1 MVEKAMA
8 MSSDIPGT
16 SGLEK
21 REDTNS
27 ELQNSCD
34 KFSDNDHLKHNIEVD
49 DIEESEDSD
58 DSVKDKDYGPTA
70 SDESSVDSDF
80 DQQEVPLQEIT
91 EAETNNNNI
100 TIVEKYKG
108 RPKKG
113 RKIKHE
119 GQDRAKRKKLT
130 NSNKQYY
137 SAKGKLVHPKE
148 FVEYICPCSMECH
161 QKVSI
166 EERRQFFDHYWN
178 LGDYNVQTTYL
189 STCVREEKKK
199 RAHTAARNPEKRQF
213 SRQYF
218 INKHLVCRNMFVK
231 TLQISTK
238 RINTSLCKIRKL
250 STLDCRGVAGGHN
263 KISDEQKNSVIS
275 HINKFPRYKSHYC
288 RMKKD
293 KQEYLTEGTTL
304 TVMYK
309 LYKDENVNNPS
320 KSLRKIPAISATL
333 YIKIKNLPAGE
344 EKDKISMEH
353 SVHLA
358 EAEKARSKMNSDIE
372 KAINNNEIETLTF
385 DMEKTLPLPRISTNI
400 IFYKRQLWLYNCGI
414 FAGKETKSTF
424 NLWLEGQAG
433 RGAQE
438 VGSCL
443 LLYIA
448 NNISKTVKNL
458 ILWSDSCGG
467 QNRNIKMVLL
477 LKCALEV
484 STHLESIE
492 LRFLVSGHSFLPNDS
507 DFGDVECVLKRQTKM
522 YSPEDY
528 IQVMKSC
535 RRQHPIEIV
544 SMEKKNFVSTKM
556 LEKEIINRKKSCV
569 EEKINWLKIKEI
581 KILKESPYSIF
592 IKTNYE
598 DSDDYKEINIKKGK
612 GKPQKT
618 PFSRHLTPL
627 WPDGKP
633 IAEAK
638 LKDIK
643 SYLHLIP
650 LADHPFYVNLIG
662 DDTIEE
668 DLEGYNANL
677 DFEIE
682 ED

>member
-34 KFSDNDHLKHNIEVD
+34 KFSDNDHLKHNID
-49 DIEESEDSD
+49 DIEEFEDSD
-58 DSVKDKDYGPTA
+58 DSVN
-70 SDESSVDSDF
+70 DF
-80 DQQEVPLQEIT
+80 DQQEVPLPEIT
-91 EAETNNNNI
+91 EAETNNTNI

-250 STLDCRGVAGGHN
+250 STLDFRCVAGGHN

-309 LYKDENVNNPS
+309 FYKDEN
-320 KSLRKIPAISATL
+320 
-333 YIKIKNLPAGE
+333 
-344 EKDKISMEH
+344 
-353 SVHLA
+353 
-358 EAEKARSKMNSDIE
+358 
-372 KAINNNEIETLTF
+372 
-385 DMEKTLPLPRISTNI
+385 
-400 IFYKRQLWLYNCGI
+400 
-414 FAGKETKSTF
+414 
-424 NLWLEGQAG
+424 
-433 RGAQE
+433 
-438 VGSCL
+438 
-443 LLYIA
+443 
-448 NNISKTVKNL
+448 NL

-477 LKCALEV
+477 LKCAVEV
-484 STHLESIE
+484 STHLKSIE
-492 LRFLVSGHSFLPNDS
+492 LRFLVSGHSFLPNHS

-535 RRQHPIEIV
+535 RRKHPIEVV

-556 LEKEIINRKKSCV
+556 LEKEIINRKKKLRRGEDQLV
-569 EEKINWLKIKEI
+569 EN
-581 KILKESPYSIF
+581 
-592 IKTNYE
+592 
-598 DSDDYKEINIKKGK
+598 
-612 GKPQKT
+612 
-618 PFSRHLTPL
+618 
-627 WPDGKP
+627 
-633 IAEAK
+633 
-638 LKDIK
+638 
-643 SYLHLIP
+643 
-650 LADHPFYVNLIG
+650 
-662 DDTIEE
+662 
-668 DLEGYNANL
+668 
-677 DFEIE
+677 
-682 ED
+682 